1 MKAQFTKAFFGIMA
15 MICLLLNSNLIF
27 AQAQWVS
34 SNNFSALNAATYNET
49 LKVTNTGGSV
59 GGGNVVRGD
68 AINSTGDILAP
79 AGYGGIS
86 NAWNIVP
93 TAQLFK
99 ASAGKPFTITLEF
112 DLGNAFFGSSESTIT
127 MLQSGL
133 GKNEQNYAYDQYI
146 TIPQTSVVT
155 DNPNNRRKYTFTGTY
170 TFPVGRTRAWLVF
183 GFRRTIGPANSTSYA
198 ENIIVLPFVVE
209 GAFNDISA
217 ANPVQIKG
225 YTKEPAIPYMILHN
239 PPGDNST
246 VTFATNQ
253 EACRTFTETAS
264 DDISNSGFLDVK
276 LGIAG
281 STGLFVTVNFEF
293 SVTAS
298 ASAGGGSAAIKTKE
312 KQNCV
317 STLSAISTAP
327 NSGGANN
334 GSIFLGYATDLAY
347 GFFPTVKIIPGISI
361 IVKRDTSLIF
371 APIASTPFYWTKQQ
385 IIDDISVKQVI
396 VNNPTNSLELRNN
409 ALNQIKL
416 WRQVLDKDSINVNN
430 PNNVVLSPTFDLAGR
445 VEINDSKTVSTSLNN
460 SYDVTHYIEAS
471 AGVKAVINIGG
482 SGVEGGYEFKTRKSF
497 GQNVANSTNSSTT
510 IAYRLYDDDQGD
522 LFKVKIVRDPD
533 YGTPIFLTSLGTKS
547 SWPYEGGY
555 QRDQPE
561 LRFTAA
567 PTSSNYTVPNVAV
580 GQPSIFG
587 INLCN
592 NSNEPRTYNMRFN
605 PLSNPNGANIAIS
618 GTTGNTEFG
627 SFPVAANSC
636 YPSTFFATVTQ
647 GNPAALSSQD
657 LNLQLYSFN
666 DQAIASDIFATC
678 NWGNYALPTSI
689 STGQINICQ
698 GLSAN
703 VSLSA
708 TCATGTVATWY
719 NSPTAIAAIG
729 TGNPFVQSPTVN
741 NNYFVSC
748 NSGIYNYKRF
758 SANSVSINPIPSVPI
773 ISASG
778 PLTFCNAEAMSVIL
792 KSYLPNN
799 NALTFV
805 KTSNQ
810 YVIVPHSAS
819 INLGANFTMEA
830 WVNYSGSNLTI
841 IDKGNYDFLWQL
853 DANNNGNK
861 MGFYYAGTSGW
872 VYSTGS
878 IPQNTWTHVAITL
891 QGGILTFYINGMA
904 SGTAAVASA
913 AQDAQSMNIG
923 RQQPTA
929 CACNHFN
936 GTMDE
941 LRLWNYA
948 RTPSQILANL
958 NSVPSNTYGLVA
970 YYKFDET
977 TGTTIADASG
987 NNNTGTFLNDPT
999 RQIPSTVP
1007 SNVVNALW
1015 TPTNTTAPSITA
1027 TALGTYTA
1035 TVTNG
1040 FGCTN
1045 SASVVTSMISPTPT
1059 PQVYA
1064 YYIPAGGSASLTAT
1078 GCSGATGTYSL
1089 RWSKVSDN
1097 SLVTMPVSPTTT
1109 TSYYVSCERAL
1120 DGVGCLSLVSAN
1132 VTVNVGNYINSIISG
1147 NWENSN
1153 TWTPSRIPLPTDI
1166 VIINNHTVTISSNA
1180 ANAKSL
1186 EYKSGATLR
1195 YLNAVAKLNVGL

>member
-1 MKAQFTKAFFGIMA
+1 MKAQFTKFLFSIVA
-15 MICLLLNSNLIF
+15 MICLLLNSAIIF
-27 AQAQWVS
+27 AQAQWLS
-34 SNNFSALNAATYNET
+34 SNNFSALNTATYNET

-86 NAWNIVP
+86 NAFNIVP

-112 DLGNAFFGSSESTIT
+112 DLANAFFGSSESTIT

-183 GFRRTIGPANSTSYA
+183 GFRRTIGPANSTNYA

-253 EACRTFTETAS
+253 EACRTFSETAS
-264 DDISNSGFLDVK
+264 DDVSNSGFLDIK

-281 STGLFVTVNFEF
+281 SAGLFVTTNFEF

-298 ASAGGGSAAIKTKE
+298 ASVGGGSAAIKTTE

-317 STLSAISTAP
+317 SSLSSISTTA

-347 GFFPTVKIIPGISI
+347 GFFPTVKIIPGSSP

-371 APIASTPFYWTKQQ
+371 APISSTPFYWTKQQ
-385 IIDDISVKQVI
+385 IIDDIGVKQAI
-396 VNNPTNSLELRNN
+396 VNNTVNSLELRNS

-430 PNNVVLSPTFDLAGR
+430 PNNVVLTPTFDLAGR
-445 VEINDSKTVSTSLNN
+445 VELNESKTVSTTTTN
-460 SYDVTHYIEAS
+460 SYEVTHFIEAS
-471 AGVKAVINIGG
+471 AGVKVVVNVGG

-497 GQNVANSTNSSTT
+497 GQNVANATNTSTT
-510 IAYRLYDDDQGD
+510 ISYRLYDDDAGD

-533 YGTPIFLTSLGTKS
+533 YGTPIFLAGAGTKS

-567 PTSSNYTVPNVAV
+567 PTSRSYTVPNVAV

-592 NSNEPRTYNMRFN
+592 NSNEARTYNMRFN
-605 PLSNPNGANIAIS
+605 PLSNGNGANIAIS

-627 SFPVAANSC
+627 AFPVGANSC
-636 YPSTFFATVTQ
+636 YPGTFFATVTQ
-647 GNPAALSSQD
+647 GNTAALSSQD
-657 LNLQLYSFN
+657 LNIQLYSFN
-666 DQAIASDIFATC
+666 DQNIASDIFATC
-678 NWGNYALPTSI
+678 NWGNYALPTGI
-689 STGQINICQ
+689 STTLTNLCQ
-698 GLSAN
+698 GTSAN
-703 VSLSA
+703 VSLTA
-708 TCATGTVATWY
+708 TCPSGIVTTWY
-719 NSPTAIAAIG
+719 NSPTDIAAIG
-729 TGNPFVQSPTVN
+729 TGSPFVQSPNVN
-741 NNYFVSC
+741 SNYFVSC
-748 NSGIYNYKRF
+748 NNGIYNYTRF
-758 SANSVSINPIPSVPI
+758 PANTVKVNSIPSPPI
-773 ISASG
+773 ISAGG
-778 PLTFCNAEAMSVIL
+778 PLEFCNPMVTSVSL
-792 KSYLPNN
+792 KSYLTNN

-805 KTSNQ
+805 KANSQ
-810 YVIVPHSAS
+810 YVTVPHSAS
-819 INLGANFTMEA
+819 INLGTNFTMEA
-830 WVNYSGSNLTI
+830 WVNYSGINSTI

-853 DANNNGNK
+853 GANGNANK
-861 MGFYYAGTSGW
+861 MGFYYRGTSAW

-878 IPQNTWTHVAITL
+878 VPENTWTHVAITL
-891 QGGILTFYINGMA
+891 QAGTLTFYINGVA
-904 SGTAAVASA
+904 SGTASVASA
-913 AQDAQSMNIG
+913 MQDTQPMNIG

-948 RTPSQILANL
+948 RTPSQILANM
-958 NSVPSNTYGLVA
+958 NSVPANTYGIVA

-977 TGTTIADASG
+977 TGTTITDASG
-987 NNNTGTFLNDPT
+987 NNNTGTFVNGPT
-999 RQIPSTVP
+999 RQIPSTIP

-1015 TPTNTTAPSITA
+1015 TPGNITAPSITT

-1045 SASVVTSMISPTPT
+1045 SASVVTSMASPTPI
-1059 PQVYA
+1059 PQTYD
-1064 YYIPAGGSASLTAT
+1064 YYIATGGSTSLTAT
-1078 GCSGATGTYSL
+1078 GCSGTTGTYTL
-1089 RWSKVSDN
+1089 KWYKASDN
-1097 SLVTMPVSPTTT
+1097 SLVAMPVSPSIT
-1109 TSYYVSCERAL
+1109 TSYYVTCEKTL
-1120 DGVGCLSLVSAN
+1120 NGVTCVSLASAN
-1132 VTVNVGNYINSIISG
+1132 VMVNVGNYINSIISG
-1147 NWENSN
+1147 NWESTN
-1153 TWTPSRIPLPTDI
+1153 TWTPSRVPLPTDI
-1166 VIINNHTVTISSNA
+1166 VIINNHTVTINSDA
-1180 ANAKSL
+1180 ANAKRV
-1186 EYKSGATLR
+1186 EYKSGATLK
-1195 YLNAVAKLNVGL
+1195 YFNTTAKLNIGF